1 MKKRVLLSVLGS
13 VMGGLLITSIVQAG
27 PPGLAK
33 QGKVPPGF
41 TQGNKAGWEYETPPG
56 WPVKGVFLDSRV
68 EGLFY
73 TTQTLSGTTDPDGTF
88 LYKQR
93 ERVSFY
99 IGYPDGLFL
108 GEADGESVV
117 TPVNLV
123 PGAVDASNQQVQNR
137 LILLQTLDA
146 DGDLNNGIQ
155 ITPAIANIVAGFAS
169 QIDLDH
175 TTSAFSAD
183 ANILALLAALNAA
196 NVFTDTD
203 PRPRTLRSAV
213 AAREHFIRSIS
224 ERKVVNTQYGSL
236 SGYAANA
243 ATWQWLGIPYAKPPI
258 GDLRWRPPQPPA
270 AWTGVR
276 DAVAWADQAAQ
287 GTAYQKY
294 GEGGMSEDCL
304 YLNVTAPKNASNL
317 PVMVWFHGGGYQ
329 ILSSN
334 TKGYN
339 NPESL
344 TTKGVVLVTVNHRL
358 NIFGYLA
365 HPWLTAES
373 GYGGSGNY
381 GNMDLVMALTWVKN
395 NIVKFGGNPGN
406 VTIFGQSGGGRK
418 VWSMMMTPLAKG
430 LFHKAVIQS
439 GSLRPDTRSLA
450 TAEAMGQALT
460 AKLGV
465 TTLAEMRAKIWTE
478 VISAYP
484 TTVPDPYPN
493 VDNWYFPE
501 TERSI
506 VDGNKQNDVPFMIL
520 VTKSDSAEPKITLT
534 NYLPWV
540 ADHTQNNVYATIFTK
555 VPSGWADR
563 GVPPYHSVE
572 LSYVFNTPESAVAH
586 YLLNLVIDPATGAR
600 LAVGDLNGNGVTGS
614 AGDQADILTSTGW
627 NDADISTA
635 DTVMTM
641 WTNFAKT
648 GNPSTASF
656 TWPAYTSSND
666 TYVDIGAAPVVK
678 TGLSTVFP

>member
-1 MKKRVLLSVLGS
+1 MSEKTIFSLFRYGRIPLLLF
-13 VMGGLLITSIVQAG
+13 
-27 PPGLAK
+27 GLA
-33 QGKVPPGF
+33 GF
-41 TQGNKAGWEYETPPG
+41 IGCSSSGADLQT
-56 WPVKGVFLDSRV
+56 GVFLDSPV
-68 EGLFY
+68 AGLSY
-73 TTQTLSGTTDPDGTF
+73 STPNVSGTTDAAGKFNYYPYETVTF
-88 LYKQR
+88 S
-93 ERVSFY
+93 V
-99 IGYPDGLFL
+99 GGLTL
-108 GEADGESVV
+108 GSAKGKAVV
-117 TPVNLV
+117 TPTDIVSGATGAGDQRVANMLV
-123 PGAVDASNQQVQNR
+123 F
-137 LILLQTLDA
+137 LQTLDQ

-155 ITPAIANIVAGFAS
+155 ITPAIAAVVANYAAAINFN
-169 QIDLDH
+169 Q
-175 TTSAFSAD
+175 TTSAFAAD
-183 ANILALLAALNAA
+183 ANVTALLEALNAA

-203 PRPRTLRSAV
+203 TRARTLRNAV
-213 AAREHFIRSIS
+213 AAQEHFARSTS
-224 ERKVVNTQYGSL
+224 ERKVANTQYGQIK
-236 SGYAANA
+236 GFAANA
-243 ATWQWLGIPYAKPPI
+243 STWQWLGIPYAKPPI
-258 GDLRWRPPQPPA
+258 GDLRWRPPQPPV

-339 NPESL
+339 NADGP

-373 GYGGSGNY
+373 TYGGSGNY

-395 NIVKFGGNPGN
+395 NIANFGGDPNS

-418 VWSMMMTPLAKG
+418 VWSMIMTPLARG
-430 LFHKAVIQS
+430 LFHKAIIQS
-439 GSLRPDTRSLA
+439 GSLRPDTRSLE
-450 TAEAMGQALT
+450 TAEAMGQALS

-465 TTLAEMRAKIWTE
+465 TTLAEMRAKNWTE

-484 TTVPDPYPN
+484 STVPDPYPN
-493 VDNWYFPE
+493 VDNYYFPE

-506 VDGNKQNDVPFMIL
+506 IEGNKQNDLPFMIL
-520 VTKSDSAEPKITLT
+520 VTKSDSAEPKSTLK
-534 NYLPWV
+534 NYLPLV
-540 ADHTQNNVYATIFTK
+540 ADHTQSNVYATIFTK
-555 VPSGWADR
+555 VPSGWAAQ
-563 GVPPYHSVE
+563 GVMPYHSVE
-572 LSYVFNTPESAVAH
+572 LSYVFNTPESAVGH
-586 YLLNLVIDPATGAR
+586 YILNLVTDPATGKK

-614 AGDQADILTSTGW
+614 AGDMEDILTSTGW
-627 NDADISTA
+627 DAADEAAA

-648 GNPSTASF
+648 GNPSTANF
-656 TWPAYTSSND
+656 TWPPYTSSND
-666 TYVDIGAAPVVK
+666 TYVEIGATPVVK